1 MRTIAHQEATDFFR
15 SALELMD
22 LAGAEEAKKAEVRE
36 KLADAYYRNN
46 DFRSAM
52 SAYQYLLKSFQARSK
67 DDAPNADLA
76 RVMKKI
82 GKVLAKRGE
91 QDAGLPYCQTA
102 LDQFEKLG
110 ETLEVAELLNRSAW
124 LHREKDDYASA
135 RAFSERALRLLEAG
149 EPNIVYG
156 YVKNMLGCIEYNLG
170 NWQKARDLLLEA
182 LEVGDKLG
190 SEQLCK
196 VASTNLGN
204 TLWKLG
210 DWNVAL
216 QYYKMNLELSEQQG
230 DLWNLIT
237 AYNNTGIIEFGR
249 GNFQIAAEYFEKSV
263 RIDEKIGAVEH
274 EALARENLA
283 EALEM
288 LGRWSDALGQYNR
301 CLSLQG
307 VDETGASR
315 TSVLS
320 PRARLTNKKG
330 DIAKALEY
338 GQKALAAAERARDE
352 DLVAE
357 ACYVLA
363 NIEDERENIA
373 ESERFLNRA
382 LEIFEQNH
390 TVQGLARAHT
400 AAAS

>member
-1 MRTIAHQEATDFFR
+1 MRTVAHQEATDFYR

-52 SAYQYLLKSFQARSK
+52 SAYQYLLKSFQARAK
-67 DDAPNADLA
+67 DDAPNRDLA

-91 QDAGLPYCQTA
+91 QDAALSYYQNA

-124 LHREKDDYASA
+124 LHREKDDYEGA
-135 RAFSERALRLLEAG
+135 RAFSERAMRLLEG
-149 EPNIVYG
+149 VEPNIVFG
-156 YVKNMLGCIEYNLG
+156 YVKNNLGCIEYNLG
-170 NWQKARDLLLEA
+170 NWAKARDLLLEA
-182 LEVGDKLG
+182 LGVGEKLS

-210 DWNVAL
+210 DWITAL
-216 QYYKMNLELSEQQG
+216 QYYKINLELSEQQG

-249 GNFQIAAEYFEKSV
+249 GNFQVAVQYFERSV
-263 RIDEKIGAVEH
+263 RLDEKIGALEN

-288 LGRWSDALGQYNR
+288 LGRWSDALVQYNR
-301 CLSLQG
+301 CLSMQG
-307 VDETGASR
+307 FDE
-315 TSVLS
+315 
-320 PRARLTNKKG
+320 
-330 DIAKALEY
+330 
-338 GQKALAAAERARDE
+338 
-352 DLVAE
+352 
-357 ACYVLA
+357 
-363 NIEDERENIA
+363 
-373 ESERFLNRA
+373 
-382 LEIFEQNH
+382 
-390 TVQGLARAHT
+390 
-400 AAAS
+400 